1 MDTTSA
7 GKHGITCVADPTT
20 GIATIT
26 MTMAGKANKINAD
39 FGEGLSAALDA
50 ALVTPGLKGIVITSG
65 HRDFCVGGDID
76 GLYAA
81 SDAAFFL
88 SGVRRLDA
96 LFRRIETCGVPVV
109 AALNGSALG
118 GGYELALSCHHR
130 IVVDDPKIQVGLPEV
145 TLGLMPG
152 AGGTQRLPRLIGL
165 QAALELI
172 VQGKLVRAPKAK
184 GAGLVDDVAAD
195 VPDLMRRAEVWI
207 LANPKARQP
216 WDRPDFTWPAPA
228 PTSNDARALFMG
240 ACAMLYKKTAG
251 AMRAPEEIISVVQE
265 GTRVTFERALEVEA
279 RAFTKLA
286 LSGQAKDMIRTL
298 WYHRTAAEKHV
309 GLPQAADAGIRK
321 ITILGAGMMGA
332 GLAYVCA
339 SRGYEVV
346 LKDISPAALEKGL
359 AHCRAQVAERDARR
373 PEAERAALLARI
385 TGALELEAVRG
396 SDLVIE
402 AVVEDIL
409 LKHRVI
415 REVEPLLAEGAIFAS
430 NTSALPITDLAT
442 ASAFPE
448 RFIGLH
454 YFSPVE
460 VMPLVEI
467 IRGQRTSDETLARAL
482 AFSRVIGKLPI
493 VVNDGYGF
501 FTTRVFSS
509 YILEGAQLVA
519 EGHDP
524 ILVEWAA
531 KVAGMAVSPLQVFD
545 EVSMRLARHGME
557 QAKRY
562 RPESQDLAALRV
574 VRRMVDEFDRPGRV
588 EGKGFY
594 AYESG
599 KRVGLWPGLTQL
611 AEGEPTE
618 TGVPYL
624 VNRLLYAQ
632 AAEVARTV
640 DEGVLR
646 ARRDAEV
653 GAIFGIGFAP
663 GTGGPLSWMDRRGL
677 ATVVADLDAL
687 AATCGPRY
695 LPAPTLREMAARGER
710 FFPVGVAPG

>member
-1 MDTTSA
+1 MDATQS
-7 GKHGITCVADPTT
+7 GKNGITSTFNPDT
-20 GIATIT
+20 GIATV
-26 MTMAGKANKINAD
+26 TMAMEGKANKINAA
-39 FGEGLSAALDA
+39 FGEGLSSAMDA
-50 ALVTPGLKGIVITSG
+50 ALASPGIKGIIITSG

-81 SDAAFFL
+81 DDAAFFL
-88 SGVRRLDA
+88 SGVRQLDA
-96 LFRRIETCGVPVV
+96 LFRRIETCGFPVV

-130 IVVDDPKIQVGLPEV
+130 IVIDDPKVQVGLPEV

-152 AGGTQRLPRLIGL
+152 AGGTQRLPRLIGI
-165 QAALELI
+165 QAALEMI

-184 GAGLVDDVAAD
+184 GAGLVDDVASNVAE
-195 VPDLMRRAEVWI
+195 LHLRAEAWI
-207 LANPKARQP
+207 QANPKARQP
-216 WDRPDFTWPAPA
+216 WDRPDFAWPAPA
-228 PTSNDARALFMG
+228 PSSNDARALFMG

-251 AMRAPEEIISVVQE
+251 AMIAPQEIISVVQE
-265 GTRVTFERALEVEA
+265 GARVTFDRALEVEA
-279 RAFTKLA
+279 RAFTRLA
-286 LSGQAKDMIRTL
+286 LSPQAKDMIRTI
-298 WYHRTAAEKHV
+298 WYHRTAAEKHI
-309 GLPQAADAGIRK
+309 GLPSTKDAGIKK

-339 SRGYEVV
+339 SRGYQVV
-346 LKDISPAALEKGL
+346 LKDISAAALEKGM
-359 AHCRAQVAERDARR
+359 AHCRAQVAERDRHR
-373 PEAERAALLARI
+373 PEADRDALLARI
-385 TGALELEAVRG
+385 TGSLELEAIRG

-402 AVVEDIL
+402 AVVEDIA

-415 REVEPLLAEGAIFAS
+415 REVEPLLAAGAIFAS

-442 ASAFPE
+442 ASAYPE

-467 IRGQRTSDETLARAL
+467 IRGKLTDDDTLARAL
-482 AFSRVIGKLPI
+482 AFTRVIGKLPI

-519 EGHDP
+519 DGHDP

-531 KVAGMAVSPLQVFD
+531 RVAGMAVPPLQVFD

-557 QAKRY
+557 QARRY
-562 RPESQDLAALRV
+562 RPESQDLGALRV

-594 AYESG
+594 VYENG

-611 AEGEPTE
+611 AEGTPAQ

-632 AAEVARTV
+632 AAEVGRTV
-640 DEGVLR
+640 HEGVLR

-687 AATCGPRY
+687 ALACGPRY
-695 LPAPTLREMAARGER
+695 LPAPVLREMAEKSER
-710 FFPVGVAPG
+710 FFPLGVAPG